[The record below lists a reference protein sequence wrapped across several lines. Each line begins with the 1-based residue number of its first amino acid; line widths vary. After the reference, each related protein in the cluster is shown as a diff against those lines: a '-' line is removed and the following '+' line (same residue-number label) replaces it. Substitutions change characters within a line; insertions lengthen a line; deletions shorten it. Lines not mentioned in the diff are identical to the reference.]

1 MQGWF
6 SILNQGNSPYEQAEE
21 EKSQDTEK
29 KSDKIQ
35 HPFMIKTQ
43 QSRDRGR
50 LYQHNTGHV

>member
-6 SILNQGNSPYEQAEE
+6 SILNEGNSPYEQAEE

-35 HPFMIKTQ
+35 HPFMIKA
-43 QSRDRGR
+43 
-50 LYQHNTGHV
+50 